1 MIGRLKPKSEFS
13 RNVLTLM
20 TGTALAQ
27 ALPIA
32 IAPILTRIYT
42 PEDFGLLAL
51 FLAVFAVLS
60 AVVTGRY
67 EMAVMVQE
75 NEFQAE
81 NMVFLSILVALT
93 MLVLTGLPVL
103 FFSREIAVLLGD
115 ERIEFWLYFLP
126 ILIFASGVYQS
137 IDYWLNRQ
145 KKYRNMAGNKLLQAG
160 GVSLV
165 QLLVS
170 YVNSAGLIIGSVV
183 GHLLSTLFVVKR
195 SKLNFNV
202 FNWKE
207 IKRLGVRHRD
217 YPLFQ
222 APFSMLNSLSTQA
235 PIFFI
240 TKFFEASIVGFFS
253 MVIKIL
259 SAPAALIA
267 KSIGQV
273 FFQRISEHARQSPE
287 LLMGDI
293 LHVALKLLVI
303 ALLVF
308 SPVLFLGPEIFS
320 VVFGEEWV
328 LAGEFAQVLVFAVVV
343 KFVVSPLSIVF
354 LAIDKIRVGSLWQ
367 FIYFITTSVMLFI
380 IYEKEYEYEMFLW
393 IYVIHEVILY
403 SLYFVFII
411 CSVRSFNVIN
421 KKGIK

>member
-1 MIGRLKPKSEFS
+1 MIKRLKPKSEFS

-32 IAPILTRIYT
+32 VAPILTRIYT

-67 EMAVMVQE
+67 EMAVMAQE

-126 ILIFASGVYQS
+126 ILLFASGVYQS

-145 KKYRNMAGNKLLQAG
+145 KKYRNMAGNKLLKAG
-160 GVSLV
+160 GISLV
-165 QLLVS
+165 QLLVG
-170 YVNSAGLIIGSVV
+170 YVNSAGLIIGSLV
-183 GHLLSTLFVVKR
+183 GWSLATLFVVKR

-222 APFSMLNSLSTQA
+222 APFSVLNSLSTQA

-240 TKFFEASIVGFFS
+240 MKFFEASMVGFFS
-253 MVIKIL
+253 MVNKIL

-320 VVFGEEWV
+320 VVFGEEWGV
-328 LAGEFAQVLVFAVVV
+328 AGEFAQVLVFAVVV

-367 FIYFITTSVMLFI
+367 FIYFISTSVMLFI
-380 IYEKEYEYEMFLW
+380 VYEYEYEYEMFLW

-411 CSVRSFNVIN
+411 YSVRSFNAIN
-421 KKGIK
+421 KKI